1 MTRFRQNDELS
12 AFVTTP
18 ACGNGDAIF
27 IVDEV
32 TKFAGVEELSLRKRL
47 HGVSGELVHFD
58 PLSSTFNHFP
68 CQDVNKKLKPHFA
81 ATLPTRKPRLRREL
95 GPGYARS
102 TIASAFS
109 LSVAQIAFSQTAAK
123 TGKSFTVTFQQ
134 ESRPAIRFLMP
145 PAN

>member
-47 HGVSGELVHFD
+47 HRVSGELVHFD

-102 TIASAFS
+102 TIACAFSAFPLRRS
-109 LSVAQIAFSQTAAK
+109 PSARLRPKPGNRLQLRFSRKADRL
-123 TGKSFTVTFQQ
+123 FDF
-134 ESRPAIRFLMP
+134 
-145 PAN
+145 